1 LIIARKRKKKRQR
14 AAQSAFACIG
24 ANDLLL
30 ESLARAFVIY
40 QRSVV
45 VAQERVLSAHLDV
58 IWRHRE
64 TE

>member
-1 LIIARKRKKKRQR
+1 MKINGA
-14 AAQSAFACIG
+14 SAFACIG

-30 ESLARAFVIY
+30 ESLARAFVID